1 MLVPVPGVAKT
12 APDLRGR
19 FAVVTGAGRGIG
31 KGVAVGLGELG
42 ATVFVT
48 GRKRPALEATCDLV
62 RRAGGVGVPVL
73 CDHSDDAQVARAFE
87 EIGKATGGRLDILVN
102 NAFQEPG
109 SSPEVEK
116 KLSEA
121 AKFYELPLSVWDDMH
136 RVGLR
141 SHYVASYYA
150 APLLLAAAKAEPTRR
165 PLLCAT
171 SSFGA
176 VVPLFTPAYGAGKE
190 ASDRL
195 IRELQV
201 ELGPL
206 GIDCV
211 SFWPGIVL
219 TEKVQQLMR
228 DDPQRLDRIAGGQD
242 LRRAAESPLLTGR
255 VIAKLAAEE
264 SYRKPPYVTSPGLT
278 GCVCIVAEAAHDLGL
293 RDGGPLGSVARD
305 EYGPERPAAPS
316 IRSLG
321 FLVPGALRASL
332 PEPVKGLADPGSFL
346 ANEEVRIPLEFMAQ
360 GPPPS

>member
-1 MLVPVPGVAKT
+1 M
-12 APDLRGR
+12 
-19 FAVVTGAGRGIG
+19 
-31 KGVAVGLGELG
+31 GLGELG

-48 GRKRPALEATCDLV
+48 GRKRPALEATCELV
-62 RRAGGVGVPVL
+62 RRAGGAGVPVL

-87 EIGKATGGRLDILVN
+87 EIGKVTAGRLDILVN

-150 APLLLAAAKAEPTRR
+150 APLLLAAAAAEPTRR

-242 LRRAAESPLLTGR
+242 LRRAAETPLLTGR
-255 VIAKLAAEE
+255 VIALLAAEE

-278 GCVCIVAEAAHDLGL
+278 GRVCIVAEAAHDLGL
-293 RDGGPLGSVARD
+293 RDGGAPGSVAGE

-321 FLVPGALRASL
+321 FLVPGALRAAL